1 MRNTILRARR
11 LRFHETTAESKLWHA
26 LRNRKLGGRKFRRQH
41 PIGGYIVDLVCVD
54 AKLIVEIDG
63 ATHSTDAEL
72 ASDRRREAM
81 LRAAG
86 YEILRVT
93 NAEIYAHIDF
103 VLETILAALE
113 RRATW

>member
-1 MRNTILRARR
+1 MRNPILRARR
-11 LRFHETTAESKLWHA
+11 LRSNETTAEGKLWHA

-41 PIGGYIVDLVCVD
+41 PIGGYIVDLVCLD

-63 ATHSTDAEL
+63 ATHSMEAEL
-72 ASDRRREAM
+72 VADRSREAM

-86 YEILRVT
+86 YEILRIT
-93 NAEIYAHIDF
+93 NAEIYEHIDF